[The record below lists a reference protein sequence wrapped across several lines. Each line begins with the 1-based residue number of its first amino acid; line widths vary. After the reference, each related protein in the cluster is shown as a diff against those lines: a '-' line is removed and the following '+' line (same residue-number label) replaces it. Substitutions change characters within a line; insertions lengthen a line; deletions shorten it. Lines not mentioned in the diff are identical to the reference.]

1 MEKVLLRDGEITLH
15 TRERSNKWQMYINI
29 KGTDVFVRKSTGTSN
44 LDDAAQIATKYYD
57 QLKSKATSASN
68 SASGVIGWVDERL
81 PILSFVRDHL
91 TNYYAPKNFNFW
103 YFFGSLAFMILFL
116 QIFTGIFLAMH
127 YKPDAKLA
135 FDSVEFIMRD
145 VNLGWLIRYM
155 HSTGASAF
163 FVVVYLHMFR
173 ALMYGSFKKPR
184 ELIWLFGVF
193 IYLALM
199 AEAFMGYLL
208 PWGQMS
214 YWGAQVII
222 NLFTTIP
229 FIGPELGVWI
239 RGDFAISDPT
249 LTRFFALHI
258 VAVPMVILLLV
269 ILHLAALHTVGS
281 NNPDGV
287 EIKKYK
293 DENGV
298 PLDGVPFHP
307 YYTVKDFVGIGVFL
321 FLFST
326 TVFFIPEMGGYFLE
340 HANFIPAN
348 PLVTP
353 EHIAPVW
360 YFTPFYSILRAI
372 PDPAFGA
379 LAMALS
385 IVVLF
390 FLPWID
396 NNPIKSIRYRSML
409 FRINLFVF
417 VAGFLILGY
426 LGVKAPTPL
435 YSALALRFSEMYFI
449 FFALLFFYSKSRGN
463 FFSYIYA
470 GAIISLIA
478 IYDLTRINFDNYI
491 LIITGLAF
499 ICAFILFMTISPLY
513 TNLNKEKEV
522 PERVTG

>member
-1 MEKVLLRDGEITLH
+1 
-15 TRERSNKWQMYINI
+15 
-29 KGTDVFVRKSTGTSN
+29 
-44 LDDAAQIATKYYD
+44 
-57 QLKSKATSASN
+57 
-68 SASGVIGWVDERL
+68 
-81 PILSFVRDHL
+81 
-91 TNYYAPKNFNFW
+91 
-103 YFFGSLAFMILFL
+103 L
-116 QIFTGIFLAMH
+116 QIFTGIFLTMH

-163 FVVVYLHMFR
+163 FIVVYLHMFR

-222 NLFTTIP
+222 NLFSTVP
-229 FIGPELGVWI
+229 FVGPDLAVWI

-249 LTRFFALHI
+249 LTRFYALHI

-269 ILHLAALHTVGS
+269 FLHLAALHTVGS

-287 EIKKYK
+287 EIKKNK
-293 DENGV
+293 DSEGN
-298 PLDGVPFHP
+298 PLDGIPFHP

-321 FLFST
+321 FLFAL
-326 TVFFIPEMGGYFLE
+326 TVFYIPEMGGYFLE
-340 HANFIPAN
+340 NANFIPAN

-353 EHIAPVW
+353 EHIAPIW

-372 PDPAFGA
+372 PDPAYGA

-385 IVVLF
+385 IIVLF

-396 NNPIKSIRYRSML
+396 SNPIKSIRYRSLL
-409 FRINLFVF
+409 FKINLFVF
-417 VAGFLILGY
+417 VISFLVLGW
-426 LGVKAPTPL
+426 LGVKSVTPL
-435 YSALALRFSEMYFI
+435 YSELALRFSQMYF
-449 FFALLFFYSKSRGN
+449 LFFTLLYFYSQSRDSLYSYA
-463 FFSYIYA
+463 FSFTL
-470 GAIISLIA
+470 ISLLS
-478 IYDLTRINFDNYI
+478 IYDILRISADNYI
-491 LIITGLAF
+491 NLLVGLVLVGSF
-499 ICAFILFMTISPLY
+499 VLLMSLLPLF
-513 TNLNKEKEV
+513 TNFNKEKEV
-522 PERVTG
+522 PERLTE